1 MDVKCRFRG
10 ESNIG
15 VLVCLG
21 FQILNKQ
28 ICYIFASLLYL
39 HLWCKFMSVHS
50 IGDILKYTMIFKA
63 FFRCQINVK
72 CNVHTNHNT
81 MIDGQHVM
89 MVNDITIGRELWGNF
104 KQLLRIIWLCLL
116 GSCWI
121 FNGNCRHDPRKTHKW
136 TTFWFSTSSH
146 PPYYSG
152 IFITKLVDVFWGKL
166 YTPSRVTEL
175 GNGHYGNALGQCPPD
190 ILSFLA

>member
-1 MDVKCRFRG
+1 MVWTVKQCIVQGARNAVMDVKCRFRG
-10 ESNIG
+10 ESNVG

-28 ICYIFASLLYL
+28 IYYISICFFDASL
-39 HLWCKFMSVHS
+39 WAFIQSEIFWS
-50 IGDILKYTMIFKA
+50 IWYDDIQS

-72 CNVHTNHNT
+72 SNVHTNHNT

-89 MVNDITIGRELWGNF
+89 MVNDISIGRELWGNF

-121 FNGNCRHDPRKTHKW
+121 FNGNCRHDSRKTHVNNIREFYL
-136 TTFWFSTSSH
+136 TTSAILLWD
-146 PPYYSG
+146 
-152 IFITKLVDVFWGKL
+152 IITK
-166 YTPSRVTEL
+166 
-175 GNGHYGNALGQCPPD
+175 
-190 ILSFLA
+190 

>member
-21 FQILNKQ
+21 FRILNKQ
-28 ICYIFASLLYL
+28 NAAYL
-39 HLWCKFMSVHS
+39 HLYS
-50 IGDILKYTMIFKA
+50 ICIFDSSLWAFIQLEIFWSIRWFSKLFSGAKY
-63 FFRCQINVK
+63 VK

-89 MVNDITIGRELWGNF
+89 MVNDISIGRELWGYF

-121 FNGNCRHDPRKTHKW
+121 FNGNCRHDSRKTHRW
-136 TTFWFSTSSH
+136 TTFGISTSSH
-146 PPYYSG
+146 PPYYCG
-152 IFITKLVDVFWGKL
+152 ILSQNKLVCSEENHRPHPESL
-166 YTPSRVTEL
+166 
-175 GNGHYGNALGQCPPD
+175 N
-190 ILSFLA
+190 